1 MRHSLPCRMLSK
13 RPMKLG
19 TTVML
24 MVSAVLFSVLLVV
37 HLIYFSQISDMTRD
51 ALTDKA
57 LAVARSLAHSPE
69 IRNGLQK
76 SPTESGIQ
84 TFAEAVRKRNDLLF
98 IVVTDM
104 QGLRHSHPEAQ
115 RIGQPFKGD
124 DILLALKGQEN
135 VDVNRGF
142 LAQALRVFT
151 PVYDE
156 NHRQIGVV
164 AIGMELSRVAEQIN
178 NSRWSIIWSILFG
191 MLVGLIGSLVL
202 VKVLK
207 RILFG
212 LEPYEISALFE
223 QRQAMLQSMKEGVIA
238 VNHKGEVTLINDAAQ
253 QLLNYHTSQDDAHLS
268 TLSHAWAQVV
278 DLSDVLRDGI
288 SRRDEEKTV
297 KDRLLLINTV
307 PIRIDGE
314 IIGAISTF
322 RDKTE
327 VRQLMQRLDGLV
339 NYADALR
346 ERSHEF
352 MNKLHVILGLL
363 HLKCYQQLEEYILK
377 TANNYQEEIGSLLGK
392 IKPPEI
398 AGFLISKISRTTDAG
413 HSLIISNESL
423 VPDTASEE
431 QKAVLITVLGNLIEN
446 ALEASGS
453 QKGGEI
459 SVALHY
465 RHGWLHCEVS
475 DDGPGITADRISHIF
490 EKGISTKGSERG
502 VGLALVKQQVEGL
515 GGSITVESEPGVFTQ
530 FFVQI
535 PWDRE
540 RTSR

>member
-1 MRHSLPCRMLSK
+1 M
-13 RPMKLG
+13 
-19 TTVML
+19 
-24 MVSAVLFSVLLVV
+24 
-37 HLIYFSQISDMTRD
+37 
-51 ALTDKA
+51 
-57 LAVARSLAHSPE
+57 
-69 IRNGLQK
+69 
-76 SPTESGIQ
+76 
-84 TFAEAVRKRNDLLF
+84 
-98 IVVTDM
+98 
-104 QGLRHSHPEAQ
+104 
-115 RIGQPFKGD
+115 
-124 DILLALKGQEN
+124 
-135 VDVNRGF
+135 
-142 LAQALRVFT
+142 
-151 PVYDE
+151 
-156 NHRQIGVV
+156 
-164 AIGMELSRVAEQIN
+164 
-178 NSRWSIIWSILFG
+178 
-191 MLVGLIGSLVL
+191 
-202 VKVLK
+202 
-207 RILFG
+207 
-212 LEPYEISALFE
+212 
-223 QRQAMLQSMKEGVIA
+223 
-238 VNHKGEVTLINDAAQ
+238 
-253 QLLNYHTSQDDAHLS
+253 
-268 TLSHAWAQVV
+268 
-278 DLSDVLRDGI
+278 LRDGI

-465 RHGWLHCEVS
+465 RHGWL
-475 DDGPGITADRISHIF
+475 AALR
-490 EKGISTKGSERG
+490 SE
-502 VGLALVKQQVEGL
+502 
-515 GGSITVESEPGVFTQ
+515 
-530 FFVQI
+530 
-535 PWDRE
+535 
-540 RTSR
+540 

>member
-1 MRHSLPCRMLSK
+1 MRHSLPCRMLRK

-104 QGLRHSHPEAQ
+104 HGLRHSHPEAQ